1 MAKGVR
7 RSIDERIEA
16 KKSEVGKAQ
25 VRLKTLQTE
34 LKELETEK
42 QQMLS
47 VALADAA
54 EEAGLS
60 LEEAIKKIRSK

>member
-16 KKSEVGKAQ
+16 KKSEVEKAQ
-25 VRLKTLQTE
+25 VRVKTLQTE
-34 LKELETEK
+34 LKELEAEK
-42 QQMLS
+42 QQMIS
-47 VALADAA
+47 IALAEAA

-60 LEEAIKKIRSK
+60 LEEAIKKIMA